1 MPSVPAI
8 RLELRRSRLQRALTC
23 ALLAL
28 AAVSLALAPW
38 PAWLRGATL
47 VLLVAGMAR
56 QVRRA
61 RAEPAP
67 TCVIWRSDGS
77 WWLSWPGGTD
87 PMPAELHQARVVG
100 ALIALDLRVLDAG
113 DQGRLALRLWP
124 DSADADELRRLRIRL
139 RNAPQAPTVG

>member
-8 RLELRRSRLQRALTC
+8 RLELRHSRLQRALTI

-38 PAWLRGATL
+38 PVWLRVAALLLLIATL
-47 VLLVAGMAR
+47 ALQA
-56 QVRRA
+56 RRA

-77 WWLSWPGGTD
+77 WWLSWPGGND
-87 PMPAELHQARVVG
+87 PLPAELQQARVVG

-113 DQGRLALRLWP
+113 DQGRMALRLWP